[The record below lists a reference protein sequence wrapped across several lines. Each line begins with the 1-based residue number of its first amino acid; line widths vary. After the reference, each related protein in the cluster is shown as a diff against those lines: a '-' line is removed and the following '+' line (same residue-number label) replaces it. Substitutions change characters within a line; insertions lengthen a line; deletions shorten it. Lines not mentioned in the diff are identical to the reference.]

1 MSFID
6 KLEFLESKIYDIMRE
21 NVDKIKSGYTIINYE
36 VNKISF
42 YACSKIICNNGYTGT
57 IWDIEEPLLKDLE
70 EYKKSI
76 GRSGFMID
84 NIHYFID
91 LDKINIHDF
100 NVSDIEVIL
109 IK

>member
-6 KLEFLESKIYDIMRE
+6 KLEFLESKIYNIMKE
-21 NVDKIKSGYTIINYE
+21 NVDKIKSGYAITNYE

-42 YACSKIICNNGYTGT
+42 YACSKVICNNGFKGT
-57 IWDIEEPLLKDLE
+57 IWDIEEPLEKDLE

-76 GRSGFMID
+76 GRAGFMID
-84 NIHYFID
+84 NIQYFID
-91 LDKINIHDF
+91 LNKIDIHNF